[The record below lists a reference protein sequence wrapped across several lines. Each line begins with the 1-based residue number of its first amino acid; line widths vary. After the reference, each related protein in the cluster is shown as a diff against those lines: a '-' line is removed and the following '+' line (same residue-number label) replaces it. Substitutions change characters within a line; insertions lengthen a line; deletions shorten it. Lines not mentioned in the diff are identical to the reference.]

1 MSDTDTRY
9 FDSEFTGEIKI
20 IVVSVILIIFVIVII
35 NIIVVII
42 ITIVIVV
49 SFFGACSA
57 ISHNALII
65 IIITR
70 PKSAYGRQGLDWIV
84 GPGYSF
90 VVFSTNK
97 TMETNQKP

>member
-20 IVVSVILIIFVIVII
+20 IVILIIIVIVII

-57 ISHNALII
+57 ILPS
-65 IIITR
+65 
-70 PKSAYGRQGLDWIV
+70 S
-84 GPGYSF
+84 S
-90 VVFSTNK
+90 
-97 TMETNQKP
+97 